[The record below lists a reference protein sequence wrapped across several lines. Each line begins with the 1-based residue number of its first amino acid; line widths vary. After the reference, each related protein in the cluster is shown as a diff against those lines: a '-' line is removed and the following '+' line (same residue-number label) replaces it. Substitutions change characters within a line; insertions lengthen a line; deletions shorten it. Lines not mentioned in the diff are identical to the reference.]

1 MTKGTATGIEHLTK
15 QNCFPWNLDEL
26 PEHIA
31 IIMDGNGRWA
41 EFADCLALPAIKKA
55 LSRSGKS

>member
-1 MTKGTATGIEHLTK
+1 MKKNELLLKYG
-15 QNCFPWNLDEL
+15 LDETRL

-41 EFADCLALPAIKKA
+41 GKKFWNRIKGHYEGA
-55 LSRSGKS
+55 